1 MMVSRRGNRMLN
13 IAGAGHRNTEGTMLI
28 DTESRHGHHDAYHA
42 YANPAALTW
51 CLACG
56 AVFERGEWR
65 WAERPGEAVQA
76 LCAACQRTRD
86 GRPAG
91 LVQID
96 GDFARAHRDEIVAL
110 LQRCADQA
118 KAQRPQQRIM
128 AVTDTAAG
136 VQVATTDSQLAH
148 ELARRLQQT
157 HRGELKLH
165 YSDAQVLLRAQWR
178 R

>member
-1 MMVSRRGNRMLN
+1 MLN
-13 IAGAGHRNTEGTMLI
+13 IAGAEHHHSGGTLLAGAE
-28 DTESRHGHHDAYHA
+28 ESRGHHDAYHA
-42 YANPAALTW
+42 YANPAELTW
-51 CLACG
+51 CPGCG
-56 AVFERGEWR
+56 AVFDRGEWH
-65 WAERPGEAVQA
+65 WAERPGEAVRA
-76 LCAACQRTRD
+76 LCAACQRTRH

-96 GDFARAHRDEIVAL
+96 GDYARAHREEILAL

-118 KAQRPQQRIM
+118 RAERPQQRIM
-128 AVTDTAAG
+128 AVTDTTMG

-148 ELARRLQQT
+148 ELARLLQRT